1 MAIPPIRERAPWAEL
16 DTEGKQRRLLE
27 AAEQVFAREGLAAPV
42 PAIAA
47 EAGAG
52 VGSVY
57 RQFGSKDEIVA
68 ALAVQRLS
76 WFAREAEAALQEPDA
91 GAALEALLRAVVER
105 DSVDPVLSG
114 ALQAAFERPDVAPVR
129 AEARSACE
137 SLLARAAGQG
147 SFRAGLTSDDLRL
160 LLLGTRAAE
169 SAAPGT
175 GMRLLELALAG
186 LRVAS
191 G

>member
-1 MAIPPIRERAPWAEL
+1 MAIPPSAERVPWAEL
-16 DTEGKQRRLLE
+16 DAASKERRLLE
-27 AAEQVFAREGLAAPV
+27 AAEQVFARNGLAAPV

-47 EAGAG
+47 AAGAG

-57 RQFGSKDEIVA
+57 RLFGSKDEIVA

-76 WFAREAEAALQEPDA
+76 WFEREAQAALREADA
-91 GAALEALLRAVVER
+91 GSALESLLRAVVAR

-114 ALQAAFERPDVAPVR
+114 ALQAAFERPEVAPAR
-129 AEARSACE
+129 AAARSAWE
-137 SLLARAAGQG
+137 RLLARAAEQG
-147 SFRAGLTSDDLRL
+147 SFRAGLTPDDLRL

-186 LRVAS
+186 LRTS
-191 G
+191 R